1 MNAMQQQGGTHL
13 GDGGTGGT
21 RAAAAARQ
29 PTFTALDPQ
38 RALTDRLM
46 EQICDG
52 PSLGLASLVVNMIR
66 YNIEE
71 TAVYDKY
78 VRWCGRTGPRGPSY
92 PNPALVATRKRRR
105 KATNSLS
112 PPRLV
117 AARLLCGAGDSTA
130 KLSWQALVLRHFN
143 YET

>member
-78 VRWCGRTGPRGPSY
+78 VRWCGRTGPRGPIGVKIKNASQSGRRVVF
-92 PNPALVATRKRRR
+92 VASVSEVNFVS
-105 KATNSLS
+105 ASCF
-112 PPRLV
+112 PP
-117 AARLLCGAGDSTA
+117 
-130 KLSWQALVLRHFN
+130 
-143 YET
+143 Y

>member
-92 PNPALVATRKRRR
+92 PNPALVAKRKRRR
-105 KATNSLS
+105 NATYSLHK
-112 PPRLV
+112 P
-117 AARLLCGAGDSTA
+117 
-130 KLSWQALVLRHFN
+130 VLAPAN
-143 YET
+143 

>member
-78 VRWCGRTGPRGPSY
+78 VRWCGRTGPLGPSY
-92 PNPALVATRKRRR
+92 PNPARRNAQAAPKGNQLLVPASFGCDY
-105 KATNSLS
+105 AA
-112 PPRLV
+112 PRGRQFAWCV
-117 AARLLCGAGDSTA
+117 
-130 KLSWQALVLRHFN
+130 
-143 YET
+143 E

>member
-92 PNPALVATRKRRR
+92 PIPRSTERQP
-105 KATNSLS
+105 T
-112 PPRLV
+112 PCPRLV
-117 AARLLCGAGDSTA
+117 L
-130 KLSWQALVLRHFN
+130 
-143 YET
+143 